1 MKDKD
6 HLKFMSSYEN
16 IIKNVT
22 LIDIP
27 SQDGAILKEE
37 FKNKIDC
44 LNFKL
49 SLSDSIEDAIKS
61 LAKNNNTIIL
71 IVGSL
76 YLIGEVLNLG

>member
-1 MKDKD
+1 M
-6 HLKFMSSYEN
+6 
-16 IIKNVT
+16 
-22 LIDIP
+22 
-27 SQDGAILKEE
+27 KEE
-37 FKNKIDC
+37 FKNKIDS

-61 LAKNNNTIIL
+61 LANNNNTIIL